1 MMSAGD
7 LKLLHRALLNSWSL
21 NSSSKWTPEN
31 PAKGQCGVTALV
43 THDLLG
49 GEIRKTCAAEGWHF
63 YNEIDSARV
72 DFTAS
77 QFEGDVQYDDLP
89 SSREEAFA
97 DTNQLQYDDLKKKV
111 VDELERMDSYPIILE
126 NKFTG

>member
-1 MMSAGD
+1 MSIQF
-7 LKLLHRALLNSWSL
+7 LHRALLNSWSL

-43 THDLLG
+43 VHDLLG
-49 GEIRKTCAAEGWHF
+49 GEIMKTYAVEGWHF
-63 YNEIDSARV
+63 YNELDSVRV

-77 QFEGDVQYDDLP
+77 QFDGDLQYGDIP

-111 VDELERMDSYPIILE
+111 VDELQRMESYPIKRKANL
-126 NKFTG
+126 

>member
-1 MMSAGD
+1 MS
-7 LKLLHRALLNSWSL
+7 LQFLHRALLNALSL

-43 THDLLG
+43 VHDLLG
-49 GEIRKTCAAEGWHF
+49 AEIVKTYAEEGWHF
-63 YNEIDSARV
+63 YNEIDSVRV

-111 VDELERMDSYPIILE
+111 VEELQRLESHPIKLKNEII
-126 NKFTG
+126 G

>member
-1 MMSAGD
+1 MSAED
-7 LKLLHRALLNSWSL
+7 LKLLRCALLNSWSL
-21 NSSSKWTPEN
+21 KSSSKWTPEN

-43 THDLLG
+43 VHDLLG
-49 GEIRKTCAAEGWHF
+49 GEIRKTFAAEGWHF

-111 VDELERMDSYPIILE
+111 VDELHRVESYPVKPRNEFI
-126 NKFTG
+126 G

>member
-1 MMSAGD
+1 MMS
-7 LKLLHRALLNSWSL
+7 LQFLHRALLNSWSL

-43 THDLLG
+43 VHDLLG
-49 GEIRKTCAAEGWHF
+49 GEIEKTNAVEGWHF
-63 YNEIDSARV
+63 YNEIDSVRV

-77 QFEGDVQYDDLP
+77 QFEGDVQYDDIP
-89 SSREEAFA
+89 SSREEALA

-111 VDELERMDSYPIILE
+111 VEELQRMESYPIKPSNEFI
-126 NKFTG
+126 G

>member
-1 MMSAGD
+1 MS
-7 LKLLHRALLNSWSL
+7 LQLLHRALLNSWSL

-43 THDLLG
+43 VHDLLG
-49 GEIRKTCAAEGWHF
+49 GEIMKTYAAEGWHF
-63 YNEIDSARV
+63 YNEIDSGRL

-111 VDELERMDSYPIILE
+111 VEELQQMESYPVKLKNEII
-126 NKFTG
+126 G

>member
-1 MMSAGD
+1 MSAED
-7 LKLLHRALLNSWSL
+7 LKLLRCALLNSWSL

-31 PAKGQCGVTALV
+31 PANGQCGVTALV
-43 THDLLG
+43 VHDLLG
-49 GEIRKTCAAEGWHF
+49 GEIKKTCAAEGWHF
-63 YNEIDSARV
+63 YNEIDSVRV

-111 VDELERMDSYPIILE
+111 VAELERMDSYPIILE